1 MPFTRELQQV
11 IDDIYIVMRYNN
23 IVQILNMFKIKNKN
37 NKDFWLTQIKQFDHQ
52 RRVHNADFQKLLSIK
67 LYLYLI
73 TCLTL

>member
-37 NKDFWLTQIKQFDHQ
+37 NKDF
-52 RRVHNADFQKLLSIK
+52 
-67 LYLYLI
+67 
-73 TCLTL
+73 